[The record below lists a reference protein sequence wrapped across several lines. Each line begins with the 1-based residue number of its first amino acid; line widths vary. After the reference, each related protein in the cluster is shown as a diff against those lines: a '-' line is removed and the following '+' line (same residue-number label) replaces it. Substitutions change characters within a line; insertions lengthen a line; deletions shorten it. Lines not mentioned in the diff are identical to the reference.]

1 MKTTSKPSP
10 LASIRKKLLG
20 FHNVESKPSTFKK
33 SSFKLHRNEDDEE
46 NSIKAIEECAE
57 EAVEAKTEAAAET
70 PQRQGRPLRSIAAVA
85 KKLQQEMGATGAAN
99 PVPEPPAPSKVKGS
113 NPGVL

>member
-85 KKLQQEMGATGAAN
+85 KKL
-99 PVPEPPAPSKVKGS
+99 
-113 NPGVL
+113 